1 MERAVKILIVE
12 DEMVIAA
19 NISLQ
24 LSELGYEVTGIL
36 PRGEEALAHVRV
48 EIPDIVLMD
57 IQLKGK
63 MDGIETAQLMQVDY
77 NIPVIYLTANTDD
90 AHFNRAK
97 ETHPYAFISKPF
109 KKLDLQR
116 AIELTVERI
125 LLEKSLENFEKEN
138 GSESIALNG
147 NTPDFILN
155 DRIFIRHNEKMLKID
170 IQDILYIEADRNY
183 CRIFS
188 QGREYLLVMTLKDL
202 DEKLPQ
208 KHFLR
213 IHRSYIINLSQ
224 IDEVAGTHV
233 VISKK
238 AIPMSKAMRAELLK
252 RLQTI

>member
-1 MERAVKILIVE
+1 MKRAVKILIIE

-36 PRGEEALAHVRV
+36 PRGEEAIAHI
-48 EIPDIVLMD
+48 EIEMPDIILLD
-57 IQLKGK
+57 ITLKGE
-63 MDGIETAQLMQVDY
+63 MDGIETAHEIQKLY
-77 NIPVIYLTANTDD
+77 EIPTIYLTANSDD
-90 AHFNRAK
+90 FHFNRAK

-116 AIELTVERI
+116 AIELTVERVST
-125 LLEKSLENFEKEN
+125 EKDLENNSEEN
-138 GSESIALNG
+138 GDSLNSIPEIAS
-147 NTPDFILN
+147 DFILN

-170 IQDILYIEADRNY
+170 LKDILYVEADRNY

-188 QGREYLLVMTLKDL
+188 HGKEHLVVMTLKDI

-224 IDEVAGTHV
+224 IEEVAGTHV
-233 VISKK
+233 VIGHK
-238 AIPMSKAMRAELLK
+238 AIPMSKPMRSELLK